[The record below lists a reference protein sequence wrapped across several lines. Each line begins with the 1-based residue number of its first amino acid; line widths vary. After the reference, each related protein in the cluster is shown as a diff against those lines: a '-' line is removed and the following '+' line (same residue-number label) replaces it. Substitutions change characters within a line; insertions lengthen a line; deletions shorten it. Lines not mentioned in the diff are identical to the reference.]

1 MSERLKSIRDF
12 FASHRDRFLG
22 TLERLVSMETP
33 SRDKERL
40 DCFTEHYSELLRRY
54 SHRLSVVA
62 GDDGARIRAESGSGE
77 KTILV
82 LGHMD
87 TVWPVEAEGK
97 PPLRREDDRFYGPGI
112 FDMKSGLCLM
122 LFAFEAIAELGI
134 RLDRR
139 IVFLVTPDEEIGS
152 GASREAI
159 EREAEGAESHAGIAP
174 EKGINAIHELAL
186 QIVRLMEMNDPQR
199 GITVNV
205 DLVSGGTRE
214 NVVAGSA
221 SAVVDFRALTS
232 EDAMD
237 IERRIHALESII
249 EGAELSVS
257 GGFSRPPMEET
268 PESRA
273 IAVKAQEIASEL
285 GFELGTGLSG
295 GGSDG
300 SFTAAMGVPTVDG
313 LGLDGEGAHALHEHI
328 IISRIPDRGA
338 LLTELLLR
346 I

>member
-1 MSERLKSIRDF
+1 M
-12 FASHRDRFLG
+12 
-22 TLERLVSMETP
+22 
-33 SRDKERL
+33 
-40 DCFTEHYSELLRRY
+40 
-54 SHRLSVVA
+54 VA

-159 EREAEGAESHAGIAP
+159 EREAEGATAVIVPEPPLAGGAIKTRRKGVGNIKLVVRGRESHAGIAP